1 MVPFVLLPLVLLCEG
16 VRKAA
21 TLMETLVAMLLVSV
35 LALIVT
41 VTAYSVFKGF
51 THVTKD
57 HYLFDPKNSHPSGNT
72 IYNRGSPNPPP

>member
-1 MVPFVLLPLVLLCEG
+1 MAPFALSPLVLLCEG
-16 VRKAA
+16 VRTAA
-21 TLMETLVAMLLVSV
+21 TLLETLVAMLLVAT

-51 THVTKD
+51 THVTKE
-57 HYLFDPKNSHPSGNT
+57 HHIYDPKNSHPSGGT